1 MIRNSLNV
9 HWIWIATLLT
19 TALMFPS
26 TELIAQE
33 EALYGTVSFITSQNV
48 YLRFDNTDLLQL
60 NDTIYQEVGGKNQPC
75 LVLQQKSSVSCIADP
90 ISDCQFKKGDKV
102 VYFYT
107 PSVKKDNKEEE
118 LEQASEFVQ
127 DSTAGNTKN
136 LQADAP
142 PKKVLTDHIDG
153 RISLANNTTSGNGDM
168 NSRTAGR
175 LSLDAENIGGSRF
188 SFYSYSRFRYNKIE
202 RNGLQSNDS
211 RMSIY
216 ELALQYDADSSLY
229 VSIGRQINNR
239 MLSVGAMDGL
249 NAEKRFRNS
258 YVGAVVGSRTDPR
271 NYGINTDLFQYGAYV
286 GLYHDEKKLSSTS
299 FGVID
304 QRNAGATDRRYVYA
318 QHRNRIGKKINLF
331 ATAEMDIYKTDIIG
345 NGESGLRP
353 TSFYVMANY
362 RVSRKL
368 RITASYDMRRNRIL
382 YASYSESL
390 DRLIANDPY
399 RNGYRLRVNYNLT
412 RSIFTGA
419 GFSQRTQSDNHNTF
433 TSINVFLSFARIP
446 IIGGRWSN
454 VFTTNQNAYYT
465 YNSISTRY
473 TRDFFKGK
481 LSVSPNARLVTYNY
495 SNFDGDTFSQA
506 YLSLDLDYDIAKNLS
521 IGADYEYSHRGDFI
535 YHRFNT
541 NFIKRF

>member
-1 MIRNSLNV
+1 MKRIGLNE
-9 HWIWIATLLT
+9 HWIRIATLLT
-19 TALMFPS
+19 TVLMFPS
-26 TELIAQE
+26 AELIAQE

-60 NDTIYQEVGGKNQPC
+60 NDTIYQNVGGKNQPC
-75 LVLQQKSSVSCIADP
+75 LVLKQKSSVSCIAEP
-90 ISDCQFKKGDKV
+90 ISDCKFEKGDKV

-107 PSVKKDNKEEE
+107 PSVKKDDKEEI
-118 LEQASEFVQ
+118 EQASDFVK
-127 DSTAGNTKN
+127 DSLAVDTNSVKVN
-136 LQADAP
+136 AP

-153 RISLANNTTSGNGDM
+153 RISLANNTTAGNGDL
-168 NSRTAGR
+168 NSRTLGR
-175 LSLDAENIGGSRF
+175 LALDAENIGGSKF

-202 RNGLQSNDS
+202 RNGLRSNDS

-216 ELALQYDADSSLY
+216 ELALQYDADSSLT

-271 NYGINTDLFQYGAYV
+271 TYGVNPDLFQYGAYV
-286 GLYHDEKKLSSTS
+286 GLYHDKKKISSTT

-304 QRNAGATDRRYVYA
+304 QRNTGATDRRYVFA
-318 QHRNRIGKKINLF
+318 QHRNRIGDNINLF
-331 ATAEMDIYKTDIIG
+331 ATAEMDIYKTDVIG
-345 NGESGLRP
+345 NEESGVRP

-390 DRLIANDPY
+390 NRLITNDPY
-399 RNGYRLRVNYNLT
+399 RNGYRLRVNYNLS
-412 RSIFTGA
+412 RSIYTGA

-454 VFTTNQNAYYT
+454 VFTTNQNTYYT
-465 YNSISTRY
+465 YNSFSTRY

-481 LSVSPNARLVTYNY
+481 LSVSPNARLVSYNY
-495 SNFDGDTFSQA
+495 INFDGAAFNQT

-521 IGADYEYSHRGDFI
+521 IGADYEYSQRGDFI

-541 NFIKRF
+541 NLIKRF